1 MKSLRK
7 FCATFVLTLL
17 LATGAFGDGIIY
29 PGYIP
34 TPTPTPTADPLTAGI
49 IYPGSPAPVEETES
63 EEQTA
68 IDPTTE
74 ILSSL
79 VKSLLGLF

>member
-17 LATGAFGDGIIY
+17 LATVAFGDGIIY
-29 PGYIP
+29 PGYLPEP
-34 TPTPTPTADPLTAGI
+34 TPTPVPSRTGI
-49 IYPGSPAPVEETES
+49 IYPGSPAPAEETES

-68 IDPTTE
+68 VDPTTE

-79 VKSLLGLF
+79 VRSLLGLF